1 MSADRAAIPVRIAL
15 MGAFGVTVDGRE
27 VAAQE
32 WPTRRAAELVQL
44 LALADGRG
52 LPRERVIDALW
63 PMLAPEAGA
72 ANLRK
77 AAHHARR
84 TLGGT
89 DSVVL
94 RGGMVALFPGRAV
107 ETDAEVF
114 ERAARAALAGSDA
127 ESCARAV
134 AAYGGELLPEAP
146 YEEWTQ
152 APRER
157 LRALNLELL
166 RRAGQWELVVDLDPT
181 DEPACRELMQRE
193 LERGSRPAAI
203 RWFGRLRSALRR
215 ELGVPPSPQTLEL
228 FERCLAGLERVD
240 PELVGRD
247 LELARIDALLGEAAG
262 RSLVLRGPGGIG
274 KSALCRAT
282 IDAARRAGWTTV
294 IAVAADV
301 GEPYAPL
308 AAVVE
313 ELAAN
318 DAALLERVGPRA
330 RSVLGRLASLPAGGE
345 APTEQVPL
353 TRHSVTGALGRLL
366 RAAGGGAPV
375 LLVIDDAHLAD
386 EATIDVL
393 GHLGAGS
400 GAPRLMVLAYRPPPA
415 PRALV
420 RVAERLARS
429 GRATLLDLRPL
440 ERDEVAELVAAST
453 TVPRGSDTLGRIFE
467 LGQGNPFLTLEL
479 ARSALA
485 GVPALVPT
493 SRAAVTARFLDVGE
507 DTLETLRRLALAG
520 DNLDPAGI
528 VALTG
533 LPEAQA
539 YELLDRALT
548 DGVLVVEGSGYRFS
562 HELVRQALAESVAPH
577 QRLAIHRETA
587 ARLANCGAAPALVAR
602 HWLAGERPDEAVPCL
617 LVAARQAV
625 ALGAFADALAQLAPL
640 LEHAPE
646 HPEGLVLRADALDAI
661 GDADAPAAYATA
673 ADVAGGPTAHD
684 LRAKGAL
691 ARIKLGDAPGGL
703 ALLDGLEPTT
713 LEGRVA
719 HALAYAG
726 AAALGFGDPA
736 VGTAKAAEAR
746 RLAREAGDTA
756 QLAIASWA
764 QAAAAHA
771 RGDLRASVI
780 ADLNDTAA
788 LPHIAMSTFD
798 GQLCIMQRLL
808 YGARPYDD
816 VIAFADA
823 LAIESERLGAARG
836 HAFAVTIRGEAKL
849 LAGRLEEAEV
859 DLAEGATLHRRIGA
873 ATGEALALQR
883 HAETML
889 QLGEHAHAVALLDEA
904 LDVGRESAVGFHL
917 FDRIYGT
924 RVAMATDPA
933 SGLAALEEA
942 EEAVHG
948 PIETCPGCRIT
959 LAIPAVIA
967 AARGGDLERAARWMP
982 VAEYLADVVMRLPA
996 WYAAL
1001 DEARGHLAQA
1011 KGDHRA
1017 AHQRFG
1023 AAAGRFAAAGHPLDQ
1038 ARCSALSAATA

>member
-1 MSADRAAIPVRIAL
+1 MPTDRAAIPVRIAL
-15 MGAFGVTVDGRE
+15 MGPFRVAIDGRE
-27 VAAQE
+27 VAAEE

-44 LALADGRG
+44 LALADGRR
-52 LPRERVIDALW
+52 LAREQVIDALW
-63 PMLAPEAGA
+63 PTLAPEAGA

-84 TLGGT
+84 ILGDA

-94 RGGMVALFPGRAV
+94 RGGRVALFPGRPV
-107 ETDAEVF
+107 QTDVEVF
-114 ERAARAALAGSDA
+114 ERTARAAFAGPDTGT
-127 ESCARAV
+127 CAAAV
-134 AAYGGELLPEAP
+134 DAYGGELLPEAR

-152 APRER
+152 APREQ
-157 LRALNLELL
+157 LRASHLELL
-166 RRAGQWELVVDLDPT
+166 RRAGRWEQVVEDDPT
-181 DEPACRELMQRE
+181 DEPACRELMQHA
-193 LERGSRPAAI
+193 LESGNRPAAI
-203 RWFGRLRSALRR
+203 RWFGRLRAALRR
-215 ELGVPPSPQTLEL
+215 ELGVPPSAETLEL
-228 FERCLAGLERVD
+228 FGRCAAGLERPD

-247 LELARIDALLGEAAG
+247 LELARIDALVLEAAG
-262 RSLVLRGPGGIG
+262 RTLVLRGPGGIG

-282 IDAARRAGWTTV
+282 VDAARDAGWVTV
-294 IAVAADV
+294 TGVAADA

-308 AAVVE
+308 AVIVE
-313 ELAAN
+313 QLVAN
-318 DAALLERVGPRA
+318 DAALLECVGPRA

-345 APTEQVPL
+345 APAEPVPL

-366 RAAGGGAPV
+366 RAGGGGAPV

-393 GHLGAGS
+393 AHLGTVS
-400 GAPRLMVLAYRPPPA
+400 GAAQLMVLAYRPAPA
-415 PRALV
+415 PPALV
-420 RVAERLARS
+420 RVAERLARA
-429 GRATLLDLRPL
+429 GLGTLLDLRAL

-453 TVPRGSDTLGRIFE
+453 AVPRGSDTLERIFE

-479 ARSALA
+479 ARSAVA
-485 GVPALVPT
+485 GVAALVPT
-493 SRAAVTARFLDVGE
+493 SRAAITARFLDLDG
-507 DTLETLRRLALAG
+507 DTLATLRRLALAG
-520 DNLDPAGI
+520 GNLDPAGI
-528 VALTG
+528 VTLTG

-539 YELLDRALT
+539 YAQLDRALT
-548 DGVLVVEGSGYRFS
+548 DGVLIVDGAGYRFG
-562 HELVRQALAESVAPH
+562 HELVRQALADSVAPH
-577 QRLAIHRETA
+577 HRLAIHRETA
-587 ARLANCGAAPALVAR
+587 ARLADGGAPPALIAR
-602 HWLAGERPDEAVPCL
+602 QWLAGQRPDEAGRWL
-617 LVAARQAV
+617 LEAARRAV
-625 ALGAFADALAQLAPL
+625 ALGAFADALVQLAPL

-646 HPEGLVLRADALDAI
+646 HPEALALRAEALDAI
-661 GDADAPAAYATA
+661 GDAEAPAAYKA
-673 ADVAGGPTAHD
+673 AAEVDGGPRADD

-703 ALLDGLEPTT
+703 ALVDGLHPIT

-756 QLAIASWA
+756 QIAIASWA

-771 RGDLRASVI
+771 RGELRASVI

-788 LPHIAMSTFD
+788 LPQIALTTFD
-798 GQLCIMQRLL
+798 GQLCITQRLL

-836 HAFAVTIRGEAKL
+836 LAFAVTIRGEAKL
-849 LAGRLEEAEV
+849 LAGRLDGAEA
-859 DLAEGATLHRRIGA
+859 DLAEGETLHRRIGA
-873 ATGEALALQR
+873 ATGEAFALQR
-883 HAETML
+883 HAEVML
-889 QLGEHAHAVALLDEA
+889 HRGEHAQAVELLDEA
-904 LDVGRESAVGFHL
+904 LDIARESAVGFHL

-924 RVAMATDPA
+924 RIAMATDPA

-942 EEAVHG
+942 EEAVRG

-959 LAIPAVIA
+959 LAMPAVIA
-967 AARGGDLERAARWMP
+967 AARGGDLDRAARWMP
-982 VAEYLADVVMRLPA
+982 VAEYLTDVVMRLPA

-1001 DEARGHLAQA
+1001 DEARGHVAQA
-1011 KGDHRA
+1011 TGDRPA
-1017 AHQRFG
+1017 AHR
-1023 AAAGRFAAAGHPLDQ
+1023 RFAAAAEAFASAGHPLDHT
-1038 ARCSALSAATA
+1038 RCAALAAATV